1 VRGGEIAD
9 TASAVCL
16 LTGCALAFVAGV
28 GLLRFPDLLS
38 RMHTVAKPQ
47 VLGLLLVTFGLGL
60 RLRSGIDI
68 GMLVMVAFFQLTT
81 VPVAT
86 HLVGRAVY
94 RLPQLPTGDL
104 AVDELANPPRG
115 TTHRD

>member
-1 VRGGEIAD
+1 MSGGDVAD
-9 TASAVCL
+9 VAAAVCL

-47 VLGLLLVTFGLGL
+47 VLGVLLVTLGLGL

-94 RLPQLPTGDL
+94 RLPHLPTGDL
-104 AVDELANPPRG
+104 AVDELADSPEPP
-115 TTHRD
+115 

>member
-1 VRGGEIAD
+1 VGAVAD
-9 TASAVCL
+9 VLSAVCL
-16 LTGCALAFVAGV
+16 LAGCVLAFVAGI

-47 VLGLLLVTFGLGL
+47 VLGLLLVTLGLGL

-68 GMLVMVAFFQLTT
+68 GMLVMVGFFQLTT

-94 RLPQLPTGDL
+94 RLPTLPTGDL
-104 AVDELANPPRG
+104 VTDELGESAREQ
-115 TTHRD
+115 R

>member
-1 VRGGEIAD
+1 MSGGDVAD
-9 TASAVCL
+9 VAAAVCL
-16 LTGCALAFVAGV
+16 VTGCALAFVAGV

-47 VLGLLLVTFGLGL
+47 VLGVLLVTLGLGL

-94 RLPQLPTGDL
+94 RLPHLPTGDL
-104 AVDELANPPRG
+104 AVDELADTPEPP
-115 TTHRD
+115 

>member
-1 VRGGEIAD
+1 MRAGEFAD
-9 TASAVCL
+9 GASAVCL

-28 GLLRFPDLLS
+28 GLLRFPDTLS

-47 VLGLLLVTFGLGL
+47 VLGLLLVTLGLGL

-86 HLVGRAVY
+86 HLVGHAVY
-94 RLPQLPTGDL
+94 RLPHLPTGDL
-104 AVDELANPPRG
+104 AVDELADGADPKP
-115 TTHRD
+115 